1 VTLLPL
7 VYLIF
12 TAPPVSIRRLTS
24 LYILAFASAA
34 GLLSLVGA
42 KHVVDLAVTIGAAFT
57 FTAWIYLPLR
67 FLYRVARSGTL
78 DARVF
83 DSVSASVQFTYGFA
97 LTIAVGLAVE
107 VLLKSGHALGVVALM
122 PRLVGLAS
130 AIGVSTPILIYA
142 MSIRP
147 TPVSYEL
154 RAQAELRETSSQR
167 PIGMV

>member
-1 VTLLPL
+1 MLLPL
-7 VYLIF
+7 VYLVF
-12 TAPPVSIRRLTS
+12 TAPPASIRRLTC

-57 FTAWIYLPLR
+57 FAAWIYPPLR
-67 FLYRVARSGTL
+67 FLYGIARSGTL

-97 LTIAVGLAVE
+97 LTVAIGFAVE
-107 VLLKSGHALGVVALM
+107 VLLKSWHALGVVALV

-130 AIGVSTPILIYA
+130 AIGVSTTILIHA
-142 MSIRP
+142 IGFRP
-147 TPVSYEL
+147 SRVSDEL
-154 RAQAELRETSSQR
+154 GAPAEVKKRSWR
-167 PIGMV
+167 V